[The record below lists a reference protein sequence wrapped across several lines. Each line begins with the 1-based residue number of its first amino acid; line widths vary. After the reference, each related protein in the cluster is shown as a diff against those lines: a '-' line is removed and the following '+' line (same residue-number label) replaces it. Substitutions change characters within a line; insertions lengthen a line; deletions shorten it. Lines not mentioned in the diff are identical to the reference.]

1 MRHVV
6 MTRSAY
12 GPAWDIDANRRRLAV
27 TAGVTVASMA
37 AQTNKDWTWLV
48 AIDSADPLRAERR
61 RVFRSAGVEVRFL
74 TVHSE
79 DARSLAAAAAYGA
92 PWPALLGRRDEQL
105 AMTRLDDDDAL
116 APWVVASIQDHA
128 AKQKGR
134 AILMLPHGL
143 RVYNGRCTVVRHDSN
158 AMQTLVTPA
167 GDTLHVYAYGHR
179 DARKVA
185 PIRRID
191 RRIAWVWS
199 RHPDTISGWH
209 AANQPLNDRLRAMFP
224 IDWSLF
230 GEPPMVPDRP
240 SLVGR
245 YFR

>member
-27 TAGVTVASMA
+27 TVGVTIASMA
-37 AQTNKDWTWLV
+37 AQTNKDWTWIV
-48 AIDSADPLRAERR
+48 AIDSADPLRALRR
-61 RVFRSAGVEVRFL
+61 KAFRSAGVDVRFL

-79 DARSLAAAAAYGA
+79 GDRSTAAMDAYGA
-92 PWPALLGRRDEQL
+92 PWRSLLPADEL
-105 AMTRLDDDDAL
+105 VAMTRLDDDDGL
-116 APWVVASIQDHA
+116 APWAIAAIKENA

-143 RVYNGRCTVVRHDSN
+143 RVWNGRCTVVRHDSN
-158 AMQTLVTPA
+158 AMQTLVTPP

-209 AANQPLNDRLRAMFP
+209 AANQPLNDRLRSMFP
-224 IDWSLF
+224 IDWALF
-230 GEPPMVPDRP
+230 GDPPPVPVRA
-240 SLVGR
+240 LQVGR
-245 YFR
+245 FFR